1 MSLNTKPMDARLKY
15 IALML
20 KGSAKVMNEEKKE
33 RYE

>member
-1 MSLNTKPMDARLKY
+1 MDARLKY

-20 KGSAKVMNEEKKE
+20 KGNAKEMKEEEKK

>member
-20 KGSAKVMNEEKKE
+20 KGNAKEMKEEEKK